1 MKKYLILAAVAAVT
15 LAACAKVETVQ
26 NALVDD
32 NIPIVFSNYAPKSL
46 VKADA
51 GYYAASTTLVPNTD
65 FDVWGWSTP
74 NDTPFDGSNGTRFMG
89 WYTVTYKDGGATD
102 GTKNAYPDG
111 YRYWPSGDSPDWLS
125 FYAYY
130 PSNYTADAGQL
141 TPPDGLGGFVF
152 KAEDTAAKQID
163 FMVADVVPNKVYSNS
178 SNGTVPLTFRH
189 MLTKVQVKF
198 KTTEAVAGDPN
209 TTVKITGATFNKIH
223 NTGTLTSSY
232 NGTATSTVWSGVSG
246 TKTYAVAYPSAA
258 LTATASTVADA
269 DIFLM
274 VPQTMLAK
282 TEANAQYLEISWT
295 VTTSGVTTENTAKL
309 YLDDCVSTDGGTVN
323 ADLDWEKN
331 HSVTYTVTVGPQPI
345 LFTATVENWTE
356 AAGFFNV
363 Q

>member
-26 NALVDD
+26 NALADD

-51 GYYAASTTLVPNTD
+51 DYYAASTTLVPNTD

-74 NDTPFDGSNGTRFMG
+74 NNTPFDGSNGTKFMG

-111 YRYWPSGDSPDWLS
+111 YRYWPSGDNPDKLS

-130 PSNYTADAGQL
+130 PSKTGL
-141 TPPDGLGGFVF
+141 GITPPTTEGLDEFGFTA
-152 KAEDTAAKQID
+152 KATAAAQVD
-163 FMVADVVPNKVYSNS
+163 FMIADVVADQVFATN
-178 SNGTVPLTFRH
+178 NGTVPLTFRH

-198 KTTEAVAGDPN
+198 KTTTAVANDAN

-223 NTGTLTSSY
+223 NTGTLTPSY
-232 NGTATSTVWSGVSG
+232 DGTATSTVWSGVSG
-246 TKTYAVAYPSAA
+246 TETYAVAYPSGA

-295 VTTSGVTTENTAKL
+295 VTTDGVTTENTAKL
-309 YLDDCVSTDGGTVN
+309 YLDDCMETDGGTTN

-345 LFTATVENWTE
+345 LFTATVVEW
-356 AAGFFNV
+356 AAAATGFFNV

>member
-74 NDTPFDGSNGTRFMG
+74 NGTDFTGSNGTKFMG

-130 PSNYTADAGQL
+130 PSKTELGI
-141 TPPDGLGGFVF
+141 TPPADGLGVF
-152 KAEDTAAKQID
+152 SFTAKATAAAQVD

-246 TKTYAVAYPSAA
+246 TETYAVAYPSGA

-323 ADLDWEKN
+323 ANLDWEKN

>member
-15 LAACAKVETVQ
+15 LAACAKVEIAR
-26 NALVDD
+26 NAMMDE

-74 NDTPFDGSNGTRFMG
+74 NNTPFDGSNGTKFMG

-111 YRYWPSGDSPDWLS
+111 YRYWPSGDSPDKLS

-130 PSNYTADAGQL
+130 PSKTGL
-141 TPPDGLGGFVF
+141 GITPPADGLGDFSF
-152 KAEDTAAKQID
+152 TAKATAAAQVD
-163 FMVADVVPNKVYSNS
+163 FMVADVVADQVFSDN
-178 SNGTVPLTFRH
+178 NGTVPLTFRH
-189 MLTKVQVKF
+189 MLTKVQVNF
-198 KTTEAVAGDPN
+198 KTTEAVANDAK
-209 TTVKITGATFNKIH
+209 TTVKITAASFNKIN
-223 NTGTLTSSY
+223 NTGKLTASY
-232 NGTATSTVWSGVSG
+232 DGSMSTTWDNVSG
-246 TKTYAVAYPSAA
+246 TETYAVAYPSGA
-258 LTATASTVADA
+258 LTATASTVAPA

-282 TEANAQYLEISWT
+282 TNAAAQYLEISWT

-309 YLDDCVSTDGGTVN
+309 YLDDCVSIDGGTTN

-356 AAGFFNV
+356 ATGFFNV

>member
-74 NDTPFDGSNGTRFMG
+74 NNTPFDGSNGTKFMG

-111 YRYWPSGDSPDWLS
+111 YRYWPSGDSPDKLS

-130 PSNYTADAGQL
+130 PSDYTADEGLL
-141 TPPDGLGGFVF
+141 TPPTEGLGEFMF
-152 KAEDTAAKQID
+152 KTENTAAKQVD
-163 FMVADVVPNKVYSNS
+163 FMVADVVANQLFADN
-178 SNGTVPLTFRH
+178 NGTVPLKFRH
-189 MLTKVQVKF
+189 MLTKVQVVF
-198 KTTEAVAGDPN
+198 KTTEAVDADEN
-209 TTVKITGATFNKIH
+209 TEVKITGASFKKIH
-223 NTGTLTSSY
+223 NTGTLTASY
-232 NGTATSTVWSGVSG
+232 NGAATSTAWSAVSG
-246 TKTYAVAYPSAA
+246 TQEYAVAYPSGA

-295 VTTSGVTTENTAKL
+295 VTTDGVTTENTAKL
-309 YLDDCVSTDGGTVN
+309 YLDDCVETDGTTN